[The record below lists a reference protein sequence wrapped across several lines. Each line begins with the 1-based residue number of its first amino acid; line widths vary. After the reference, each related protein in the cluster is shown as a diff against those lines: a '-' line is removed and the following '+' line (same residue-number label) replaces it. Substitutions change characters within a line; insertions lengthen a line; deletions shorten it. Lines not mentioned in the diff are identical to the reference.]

1 MVRYEG
7 KGREKFFAA
16 GDSLAQLKKAV
27 LSDFQPKSS
36 VKPIA
41 DTEQNAECKFMIAHG
56 MLENWIRVDST
67 AIRKVRYH
75 PVSRRL
81 EVVFLD
87 SDVYQYVRFPRV
99 KFHALLQ
106 AESKGRFVNEEIR
119 AKHRC
124 AKISD

>member
-1 MVRYEG
+1 MVLYEG

-16 GDSLAQLKKAV
+16 GDS
-27 LSDFQPKSS
+27 S
-36 VKPIA
+36 
-41 DTEQNAECKFMIAHG
+41 AH
-56 MLENWIRVDST
+56 RVGST

-119 AKHRC
+119 PKHRC